1 MAYTG
6 QGNDMSAGIAPV
18 PQKPATMLGRG
29 LGNVLEDSWF
39 VYAPANPFTFAAG
52 TENFQIVLPIQSDAH
67 FICKASAYTNS
78 LEVGNIT
85 VNTSVDKLQILNGG
99 AVIQLTDGSNNRFL
113 SNVQVP
119 VNLLF
124 GDGRLPHIWEFS
136 FLFKANTSIGINITG
151 TGAGVAGQVIR
162 LAFYGMKIPV
172 NSRPDLGL

>member
-1 MAYTG
+1 MTVVPG
-6 QGNDMSAGIAPV
+6 TPV
-18 PQKPATMLGRG
+18 TPVARMGRG

-39 VYAPANPFTFAAG
+39 IYAPANPFTFVTG
-52 TENFQIVLPIQSDAH
+52 LENFQVVVPIQSDAH

-78 LEVGNIT
+78 VEIGNAVAT
-85 VNTSVDKLQILNGG
+85 TAVSKVLVLNGG

-119 VNLLF
+119 LNLVF

-136 FLFKANTSIGINITG
+136 FLFKANTSLGINITG
-151 TGAGVAGQVIR
+151 TLGAAQVIR